1 MTEKEMLDTLELI
14 FNHIASNYSKENYQN
29 VFEMVYNIYGFLTY
43 DLGYHFSNSSEYIKN
58 GEFYF

>member
-1 MTEKEMLDTLELI
+1 MTEKEMLDTLEQI
-14 FNHIASNYSKENYQN
+14 FNQIASNYSKENYQN

-43 DLGYHFSNSSEYIKN
+43 DLGYNCSNSSEYIKN